1 MEILNESAL
10 RKAIWAE
17 VILLLITCMM
27 GAVGAWNIFAW
38 MALVTVLVP
47 LYAIVLLLCLIFELM
62 FDKQENED
70 GSCGFVQG

>member
-1 MEILNESAL
+1 MEILNEPAL
-10 RKAIWAE
+10 RKAIWTE

-38 MALVTVLVP
+38 MALLAVLVP

-62 FDKQENED
+62 FDKQENHND
-70 GSCGFVQG
+70 